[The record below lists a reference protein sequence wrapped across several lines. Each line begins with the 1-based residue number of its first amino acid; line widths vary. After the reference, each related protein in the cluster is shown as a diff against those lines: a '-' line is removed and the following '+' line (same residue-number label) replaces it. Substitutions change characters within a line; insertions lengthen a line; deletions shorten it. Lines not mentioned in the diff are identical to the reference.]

1 MYYSTAFEKSPP
13 FTSRPIS
20 SKGFRLAGRLRG
32 RGTCRMYGSGGK
44 GNQRIGKLK
53 KALHD
58 HATPF
63 FYCGFQPVD
72 GARRPKQEAARYAEG
87 YYDMLQDQAFFLIR
101 RSRMSISRKSCHE
114 HPNSHGQVTASPR
127 DMKE

>member
-1 MYYSTAFEKSPP
+1 MTQPLKKLPLHLPP
-13 FTSRPIS
+13 PIS
-20 SKGFRLAGRLRG
+20 PKGIRLAGRLRG
-32 RGTCRMYGSGGK
+32 RGTCRMYGSGGI

-53 KALHD
+53 RALHG

-101 RSRMSISRKSCHE
+101 RSRMSIPRKSCHE